1 MANFLLKKL
10 FTLNICHRAAPPAA
24 HFFTKTNTMI
34 PEHRYSAIRQAFYE
48 IAIYCLVQNQN
59 TLLGLQRLKHMK
71 EIIDRIHVSNDLD
84 EVNYNHR
91 FFKNV
96 LESAIIETEAFIKKI
111 SES

>member
-1 MANFLLKKL
+1 
-10 FTLNICHRAAPPAA
+10 
-24 HFFTKTNTMI
+24 MI

-71 EIIDRIHVSNDLD
+71 EIIDKIDVSNDLD
-84 EVNYNHR
+84 DVNYNHR

>member
-1 MANFLLKKL
+1 MTPEQRSYA
-10 FTLNICHRAAPPAA
+10 I
-24 HFFTKTNTMI
+24 TK
-34 PEHRYSAIRQAFYE
+34 AFYE

-71 EIIDRIHVSNDLD
+71 EIIDKVEVSNDLD
-84 EVNYNHR
+84 DVNYNHR

>member
-1 MANFLLKKL
+1 MTPEQRSYAITK
-10 FTLNICHRAAPPAA
+10 A
-24 HFFTKTNTMI
+24 FF
-34 PEHRYSAIRQAFYE
+34 E

-71 EIIDRIHVSNDLD
+71 EIIDKVEVSNDLD
-84 EVNYNHR
+84 DVNYNHR
-91 FFKNV
+91 YFKNV